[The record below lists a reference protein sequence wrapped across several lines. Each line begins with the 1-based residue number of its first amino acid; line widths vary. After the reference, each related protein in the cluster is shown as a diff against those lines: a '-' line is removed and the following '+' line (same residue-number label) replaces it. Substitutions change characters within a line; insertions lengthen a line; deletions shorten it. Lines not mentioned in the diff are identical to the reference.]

1 MSSSPIAQALQNIA
15 EEKGLDYEVVL
26 ATLET
31 AMAAAYRKDFGTKDQ
46 NIVVSYNVETSG
58 MRIFD
63 VKEVVLDQELPDEIE
78 GIYIPR
84 EPLLNEQ
91 GEEIKRFNPKT
102 EIMLKDALLEKP
114 DVKLGEHIRRE
125 LEITADFGRMA
136 AQTAKQV
143 ITQKLRE
150 AERNAIYED
159 FKGCEGTVV
168 MGSIGRRETRH
179 VLVDIGKATGILP
192 IDEQVP
198 GEQYRAGAKM
208 KMYVVSV
215 AMTSKGPEI
224 VLSRSHIELVREVFT
239 NEIPEIASGVVTIK
253 GIAREPG
260 NRSKVAVSCDDRSID
275 PIGSCIGQRGT
286 RIQTI
291 IAELGGEKIDLI
303 QWSADPKEYIIA
315 SLAPATISSVVLSE
329 TTKNVSVGVAADQFS
344 LAIGKGG
351 QNVRLAAKLTGWNIT
366 VAEVATESTQNS
378 DDSDLKLP
386 NEESTSEIEE
396 TIDAVSDAENTPTP
410 DA

>member
-1 MSSSPIAQALQNIA
+1 
-15 EEKGLDYEVVL
+15 
-26 ATLET
+26 
-31 AMAAAYRKDFGTKDQ
+31 
-46 NIVVSYNVETSG
+46 